1 MEPTLGAVA
10 FDLDGTL
17 YPNYRLNLKLLPFAL
32 RELPLLLAFGR
43 ARDLLREGRGPRDRI
58 LPGEDFY
65 AAQARLTAARLKIP
79 DSSALRDRIEGLIYR
94 GWEPHFSRIKLYPH
108 VRETLDR
115 LRGAGLKLA
124 LLSDFPPEQKLRN
137 LGLGEYWDLVLCSEV
152 LGALKPDP
160 LPFKELVRGLDLE
173 PGRIL
178 YVGNSVSYDIR
189 GAQAAGLRAA
199 HLCPLAWRDKARSG
213 VAGADFS
220 FHDYR
225 KLARYVLG

>member
-1 MEPTLGAVA
+1 MESAPEAVA

-17 YPNYRLNLKLLPFAL
+17 YPNYRLNIRLIPFAL

-43 ARDLLREGRGPRDRI
+43 ARNRLRSGKEPGARL

-65 AAQARLTAARLKIP
+65 TAQARLVATILKAP
-79 DSSALRDRIEGLIYR
+79 DPRSLQDRIERLIYR
-94 GWEPHFSRIKLYPH
+94 GWEAHFTRIRLYPY
-108 VRETLDR
+108 VRETLEH
-115 LRGAGLKLA
+115 LRRAGLKLA

-137 LGLGEYWDLVLCSEV
+137 LGLEGIWDLVLCSEV
-152 LGALKPDP
+152 LGALKPDTR
-160 LPFKELVRGLDLE
+160 PFMELIRGLDLE

-189 GAQAAGLRAA
+189 GAKAAGLRAA
-199 HLCPLAWRDKARSG
+199 LVSPFQKSQNRT
-213 VAGADFS
+213 AGADFC

-225 KLARYVLG
+225 KLAQYVLR

>member
-1 MEPTLGAVA
+1 MKSALEAVA

-17 YPNYRLNLKLLPFAL
+17 YPNYRLNIRLIPFAL

-43 ARDLLREGRGPRDRI
+43 ARNRLRSGKEPEARI

-65 AAQARLTAARLKIP
+65 AAQARLVAA
-79 DSSALRDRIEGLIYR
+79 ALRTPGPHPRDRIERLIYR
-94 GWEPHFSRIKLYPH
+94 GWEAHFSGIKLYPH

-115 LRGAGLKLA
+115 LRRAGLKLA

-137 LGLGEYWDLVLCSEV
+137 LGLGGIWDLVLCSEV

-160 LPFKELVRGLDLE
+160 LPFMELIRGLGLE

-189 GAQAAGLRAA
+189 GAKAAGLRAA
-199 HLCPLAWRDKARSG
+199 LVSPFPGSQNRTS
-213 VAGADFS
+213 GADFR

-225 KLARYVLG
+225 KLAHYVLR